1 MIKKIIGVVG
11 TILMLSSSL
20 MLTACGENNGNGGNT
35 SSDDT
40 DQESV
45 LKQFVGISFN
55 DITYNY
61 DGTQKEL
68 LISGNLPNGANV
80 VYTNNVGTNA
90 GVYNATAKITCNG
103 YSELNLSAK
112 MTINKASYDV
122 TETHWNYA
130 SPYTYDGN
138 SKSVV
143 LNNLPSGVSI
153 SRYINNEKV
162 NAGTY
167 TASAEFDYDKT
178 NYNIPAIE
186 NCVWVI
192 NKADITGIT
201 FEGTSV
207 LYDGNF
213 HSIKVNGNIPDGSQ
227 ISILYNNQNVT
238 GVKDVG
244 TYNVEVTIINPNYN
258 TYTTSTNL
266 VIYQNDIQKSNY
278 DMSGVSWNYTSEFT
292 YDGTEKSV
300 TLNNLPDGVTVKRYV
315 GNKNTEAG
323 TYTASVEF
331 NYDSE
336 NYNMPTISDLQWEIK
351 KADITG
357 ITFENKTVKYDGE
370 EKETLISGNVPTGAN
385 VVYTNNKA
393 TDAGTYEATVVISC
407 KNYNTLTLTA
417 KLVILPD
424 LSQLSNSVVSS
435 LLNIPDPWEFLPE
448 SFALENKV
456 YSGANIDFANN
467 YVNVNNIPKMGVG
480 KQMNVVY
487 STLLDVEKALSN
499 LRIFYASMNTVVNL
513 YQDFIN
519 SNPDNYANYE
529 AELGDFTFQI
539 LLNDK
544 DYKMTINYKSV
555 IIELMYT
562 KVNKQCAGRIQL
574 TNSNVIKYEML
585 DNSLTIGVSI
595 LNKAM
600 TKLHFERDSQNL
612 VEGYVYEF
620 YGTETKNIKT
630 SALIKVDKDYTTIIS
645 NKRETDDLVIEG
657 YMEVYDNKTSNLVGA
672 QVKETVKNINYDT
685 KWYNIFDITGITNI
699 KVTDEQNSLNANTIY
714 INNNIEPIKTK
725 AVGGVSL
732 KTASRRFDIE
742 MKDMYY
748 YTYNTETE
756 EYDKVKINIPMLF
769 VQSDFVDSFTNDFNE
784 KNNVTASINISTSQK
799 EYFNAEYETC
809 IDNYLELK
817 ENLTYSDIVNFI
829 EKSNT

>member
-1 MIKKIIGVVG
+1 MIKKIIGVIS
-11 TILMLSSSL
+11 TILMASSSL
-20 MLTACGENNGNGGNT
+20 MLTACGENNGNGGNP

-40 DQESV
+40 NQESV
-45 LKQFVGISFN
+45 LKQFVGITFN
-55 DITYNY
+55 DATYNY

-68 LISGNLPNGANV
+68 LISGTLPEGSNV

-112 MTINKASYDV
+112 MTINKASY
-122 TETHWNYA
+122 
-130 SPYTYDGN
+130 
-138 SKSVV
+138 
-143 LNNLPSGVSI
+143 
-153 SRYINNEKV
+153 
-162 NAGTY
+162 
-167 TASAEFDYDKT
+167 
-178 NYNIPAIE
+178 
-186 NCVWVI
+186 
-192 NKADITGIT
+192 
-201 FEGTSV
+201 
-207 LYDGNF
+207 
-213 HSIKVNGNIPDGSQ
+213 
-227 ISILYNNQNVT
+227 NVT
-238 GVKDVG
+238 
-244 TYNVEVTIINPNYN
+244 
-258 TYTTSTNL
+258 SAL
-266 VIYQNDIQKSNY
+266 
-278 DMSGVSWNYTSEFT
+278 WNYTNAFT

-300 TLNNLPDGVTVKRYV
+300 VLNNLPDGVTVKRYI
-315 GNKNTEAG
+315 GNKNTDAG
-323 TYTASVEF
+323 IYTASVEF

-357 ITFENKTVKYDGE
+357 ITFENKTVEYNGE
-370 EKETLISGNVPTGAN
+370 EKEILISGNIPTGAN
-385 VVYTNNKA
+385 VSYTNNKA
-393 TDAGTYEATVVISC
+393 TDAGTYESTVVISC

-424 LSQLSNSVVSS
+424 VSQIANSVISS

-456 YSGANIDFANN
+456 YNGANIDFANN
-467 YVNVNNIPKMGVG
+467 FVNVNNIPKMGVG

-487 STLLDVEKALSN
+487 STLLEVEKALST
-499 LRIFYASMNTVVNL
+499 LRKFYASMNTVVNL
-513 YQDFIN
+513 YQNFIN
-519 SNPDNYANYE
+519 SNPDNYASYE
-529 AELGDFTFQI
+529 AESGDFAFQI

-562 KVNKQCAGRIQL
+562 KENKQCAGRIQL

-585 DNSLTIGVSI
+585 DNSLTFGVSI
-595 LNKAM
+595 FNTAM
-600 TKLHFERDSQNL
+600 TKLHFERNSQNL

-630 SALIKVDKDYTTIIS
+630 TALIKIDKDYTSIIS

-672 QVKETVKNINYDT
+672 QVKEMVKNIDYDT

-699 KVTDEQNSLNANTIY
+699 KVTDAQNGLNANTIY
-714 INNNIEPIKTK
+714 INNNIKPIKTK
-725 AVGGVSL
+725 IVGVNPLSGG
-732 KTASRRFDIE
+732 ASRRFDIE

-769 VQSDFVDSFTNDFNE
+769 VQSDFVESFTKDFNE
-784 KNNVTASINISTSQK
+784 KNNVTASINISTLQK

-809 IDNYLELK
+809 IDNYLALK

-829 EKSNT
+829 EKSNK

>member
-357 ITFENKTVKYDGE
+357 ITFENKTVKYNGE
-370 EKETLISGNVPTGAN
+370 EKEILISGNVPAGAH
-385 VVYTNNKA
+385 VAYTNNKA
-393 TDAGTYEATVVISC
+393 TDAGTYEVTVVISC

-562 KVNKQCAGRIQL
+562 KENKQCAGRIQL

-595 LNKAM
+595 FNTAM
-600 TKLHFERDSQNL
+600 TKLHFERNSQNL

-672 QVKETVKNINYDT
+672 QVKEMVKNIDYDT

-699 KVTDEQNSLNANTIY
+699 KVTDEQNILNANTIY
-714 INNNIEPIKTK
+714 INNNIEPIQTKT
-725 AVGGVSL
+725 VGGFSL
-732 KTASRRFDIE
+732 RRASRRFDIE
-742 MKDMYY
+742 MKDMYF

-756 EYDKVKINIPMLF
+756 EYDKVKISIPMLF
-769 VQSDFVDSFTNDFNE
+769 VQSDFVESFTKDFNE
-784 KNNVTASINISTSQK
+784 KNNVTASINISTLQK

-829 EKSNT
+829 GESNT

>member
-357 ITFENKTVKYDGE
+357 ITFENKTVKYNGE
-370 EKETLISGNVPTGAN
+370 EKEILISGNVPAGAS
-385 VVYTNNKA
+385 VSYTNNKA
-393 TDAGTYEATVVISC
+393 NDAGTYEATVVISC

-562 KVNKQCAGRIQL
+562 KENKQCAGRIQL

-595 LNKAM
+595 FNTAM
-600 TKLHFERDSQNL
+600 TKLHFERNSQNL

-672 QVKETVKNINYDT
+672 QVKETVKNI
-685 KWYNIFDITGITNI
+685 
-699 KVTDEQNSLNANTIY
+699 
-714 INNNIEPIKTK
+714 
-725 AVGGVSL
+725 
-732 KTASRRFDIE
+732 
-742 MKDMYY
+742 
-748 YTYNTETE
+748 
-756 EYDKVKINIPMLF
+756 
-769 VQSDFVDSFTNDFNE
+769 
-784 KNNVTASINISTSQK
+784 
-799 EYFNAEYETC
+799 
-809 IDNYLELK
+809 
-817 ENLTYSDIVNFI
+817 
-829 EKSNT
+829 

>member
-11 TILMLSSSL
+11 TILIASSSL
-20 MLTACGENNGNGGNT
+20 MLTACGENNGNGGNP

-40 DQESV
+40 NQESV

-55 DITYNY
+55 NVTYNY

-68 LISGNLPNGANV
+68 LISGTLPEGSNV

-112 MTINKASYDV
+112 MTINKVSYNM
-122 TETHWNYA
+122 T
-130 SPYTYDGN
+130 
-138 SKSVV
+138 
-143 LNNLPSGVSI
+143 
-153 SRYINNEKV
+153 
-162 NAGTY
+162 NA
-167 TASAEFDYDKT
+167 
-178 NYNIPAIE
+178 I
-186 NCVWVI
+186 
-192 NKADITGIT
+192 
-201 FEGTSV
+201 
-207 LYDGNF
+207 
-213 HSIKVNGNIPDGSQ
+213 
-227 ISILYNNQNVT
+227 
-238 GVKDVG
+238 
-244 TYNVEVTIINPNYN
+244 
-258 TYTTSTNL
+258 
-266 VIYQNDIQKSNY
+266 
-278 DMSGVSWNYTSEFT
+278 WNYTNAFT

-357 ITFENKTVKYDGE
+357 ITFENKTVKYNGE
-370 EKETLISGNVPTGAN
+370 EKEILISGNVPAGAS
-385 VVYTNNKA
+385 VAYTNNKA

-407 KNYNTLTLTA
+407 KNYNTLTLNA

-424 LSQLSNSVVSS
+424 LTQLSNSVVSS

-467 YVNVNNIPKMGVG
+467 YVDVNNIPKMGVG

-499 LRIFYASMNTVVNL
+499 LRTFYASMNTVVNL

-562 KVNKQCAGRIQL
+562 KENKQCAGRIQL

-595 LNKAM
+595 FNTAM
-600 TKLHFERDSQNL
+600 TKLHFERNSQNL

-630 SALIKVDKDYTTIIS
+630 TALIKVDKDYTTIIS

-685 KWYNIFDITGITNI
+685 KWYNIFDITEITNI

-742 MKDMYY
+742 MKDMYF

-756 EYDKVKINIPMLF
+756 EYDEVKINIPMLF
-769 VQSDFVDSFTNDFNE
+769 VQSDFVDSFTKDFNE
-784 KNNVTASINISTSQK
+784 KNKVTANINISTSQK

-829 EKSNT
+829 EKSNS

>member
-266 VIYQNDIQKSNY
+266 VIYQHDIQKSNY

-357 ITFENKTVKYDGE
+357 ITFENKTVKYNGE
-370 EKETLISGNVPTGAN
+370 EKEILISGNVPAGAS
-385 VVYTNNKA
+385 VAYTNNKA

-407 KNYNTLTLTA
+407 KNYNTLTLNA
-417 KLVILPD
+417 KLIILPD

-456 YSGANIDFANN
+456 YSDANIDFANN

-562 KVNKQCAGRIQL
+562 KENKQCAGRIQL

-595 LNKAM
+595 FNTAM
-600 TKLHFERDSQNL
+600 TKLHFERNSQNL

-630 SALIKVDKDYTTIIS
+630 TALIKVDKDYTTIIS

-725 AVGGVSL
+725 VVGGMSL
-732 KTASRRFDIE
+732 RTASRRFDIE

-769 VQSDFVDSFTNDFNE
+769 VQSDFVESFTKDFNE
-784 KNNVTASINISTSQK
+784 KNNVTASINISTLQK

>member
-112 MTINKASYDV
+112 MTINKVSYNM
-122 TETHWNYA
+122 T
-130 SPYTYDGN
+130 
-138 SKSVV
+138 
-143 LNNLPSGVSI
+143 
-153 SRYINNEKV
+153 
-162 NAGTY
+162 NA
-167 TASAEFDYDKT
+167 
-178 NYNIPAIE
+178 I
-186 NCVWVI
+186 
-192 NKADITGIT
+192 
-201 FEGTSV
+201 
-207 LYDGNF
+207 
-213 HSIKVNGNIPDGSQ
+213 
-227 ISILYNNQNVT
+227 
-238 GVKDVG
+238 
-244 TYNVEVTIINPNYN
+244 
-258 TYTTSTNL
+258 
-266 VIYQNDIQKSNY
+266 
-278 DMSGVSWNYTSEFT
+278 WNYTNAFT

-357 ITFENKTVKYDGE
+357 ITFENKTVKYNGE
-370 EKETLISGNVPTGAN
+370 EKEILISGNVPAGAS
-385 VVYTNNKA
+385 VAYTNNKA

-407 KNYNTLTLTA
+407 KNYNTLTLNA
-417 KLVILPD
+417 KLIILPD

-448 SFALENKV
+448 SFALDNKV

-562 KVNKQCAGRIQL
+562 KENKQCAGRIQL

-595 LNKAM
+595 FNTAM

-714 INNNIEPIKTK
+714 INKNIKPIKTK
-725 AVGGVSL
+725 IVGDISP

-784 KNNVTASINISTSQK
+784 KNNVTASINISTLQK